1 MSFQFNYSVSFSFAS
16 QSLQGILFNLPS
28 KVLIQ
33 KQTESTAFSHDR
45 QLKHKQQKV
54 CLIGLPPCCYTWK
67 MKISTACITSSNIIT
82 WNSL

>member
-1 MSFQFNYSVSFSFAS
+1 MSFQFNYSVSFSFAHG
-16 QSLQGILFNLPS
+16 SLQGILFNLPS

-54 CLIGLPPCCYTWK
+54 CLIGPPPCCYTLK
-67 MKISTACITSSNIIT
+67 MKISNIIT